1 MRYRYLEYLVDLV
14 WRVYASSIAHWTISN
29 GTCIIVQGS
38 IRYQTKL
45 WFLQIT
51 DKWKCKSIEVT
62 YSLSFAKRVIYYI
75 YIYIYIYIR
84 SHGGWSI

>member
-14 WRVYASSIAHWTISN
+14 WRVYASSIAHWAISN

-51 DKWKCKSIEVT
+51 DKWNESVSQLK
-62 YSLSFAKRVIYYI
+62 
-75 YIYIYIYIR
+75 
-84 SHGGWSI
+84 

>member
-1 MRYRYLEYLVDLV
+1 MVSANN
-14 WRVYASSIAHWTISN
+14 W
-29 GTCIIVQGS
+29 QM
-38 IRYQTKL
+38 
-45 WFLQIT
+45 
-51 DKWKCKSIEVT
+51 KWKCKSIEVT